1 MAIRSRPVTKSI
13 GKSSC
18 LITVLPSQKA
28 SKLIAVSNATK
39 QDIISKY
46 GVDENK
52 ISIVFNGFEDSREI
66 INNEQAQSLSIIDKR
81 ISDKTPYF
89 IFIGA
94 VHPRKNVLNLLKA
107 FELFKQTFTLNY
119 QLLIVG
125 RNAWMNAELETYY
138 QQMKYKNDVIWIE
151 NIERADLLQLL
162 QNAFALCYP
171 SWFEGFGI
179 PVLEALQCS
188 VPVIASDRTSI
199 PEVAGDAA
207 LYANPE
213 DVQDIANV
221 MMQLYKDEHLHTV
234 LSERCLTQASKFN
247 WDQSAEKMFSIIQHI
262 LIAR

>member
-1 MAIRSRPVTKSI
+1 
-13 GKSSC
+13 
-18 LITVLPSQKA
+18 
-28 SKLIAVSNATK
+28 
-39 QDIISKY
+39 
-46 GVDENK
+46 
-52 ISIVFNGFEDSREI
+52 
-66 INNEQAQSLSIIDKR
+66 

-179 PVLEALQCS
+179 PIIEAMSLG
-188 VPVIASDRTSI
+188 VPVITSNTSSMAEIAANAGIMVAPDNIQEIATAMHLLTSDN
-199 PEVAGDAA
+199 A
-207 LYANPE
+207 LRQDLIDKGKIRAKEFDWNKSAFQV
-213 DVQDIANV
+213 VQ
-221 MMQLYKDEHLHTV
+221 
-234 LSERCLTQASKFN
+234 
-247 WDQSAEKMFSIIQHI
+247 
-262 LIAR
+262 LIKTYE